1 MGWNASSSFHH
12 RRFIIDGGT
21 MQRGGVVR
29 QGRDLGG
36 DGDEEVIA
44 KFSAEGG
51 GRFRPNAEI
60 LFQEGRGI
68 AQHNSNSVLG
78 VEM

>member
-1 MGWNASSSFHH
+1 
-12 RRFIIDGGT
+12 